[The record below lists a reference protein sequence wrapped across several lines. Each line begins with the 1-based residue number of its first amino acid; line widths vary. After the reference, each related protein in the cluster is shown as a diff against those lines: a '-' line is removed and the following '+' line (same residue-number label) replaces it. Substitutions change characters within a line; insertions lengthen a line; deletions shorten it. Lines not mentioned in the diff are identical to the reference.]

1 MNMEIAFRLALTVI
15 FFLIMIKMQLQ
26 IRRITLRMETVQ
38 RQEAAERA
46 LVIKEVITTAEALA
60 RKAALIAESVKEE
73 ADTATAKI
81 TRAIIENT
89 EITRQADDNA
99 QKAFHE
105 ANQINVKIATL
116 GLEQNT
122 LLKEQVIQDDKDRAQ
137 ADSIQETGED
147 SNRMLKDESSQ

>member
-1 MNMEIAFRLALTVI
+1 MNAEIAFRLALTVI

-38 RQEAAERA
+38 QQEAAERA
-46 LVIKEVITTAEALA
+46 IVIKEVITTAEALA

-73 ADTATAKI
+73 ADTATARI

-105 ANQINVKIATL
+105 ANQVNAKIETL
-116 GLEQNT
+116 GLESNAMQR
-122 LLKEQVIQDDKDRAQ
+122 EQIDQKVEDKAQ

-147 SNRMLKDESSQ
+147 SNRMLKDEKTA